1 MLPQRAGKVELVDNT
16 CTWHATWMSS
26 VEEDSDSRGQAHGM
40 EAVSQMSVDSC
51 EAANNWQLWEIP
63 NEQEVAHFPQI
74 ISAHFYSN
82 SFISSLKF

>member
-1 MLPQRAGKVELVDNT
+1 
-16 CTWHATWMSS
+16 
-26 VEEDSDSRGQAHGM
+26 M

-63 NEQEVAHFPQI
+63 NQQEVAYFPQI